1 MNRLPLRDRLQAA
14 IDYVHQ
20 AKSGDN
26 ATGPA
31 AIIAGLQADHAASY
45 RIGASTNV
53 LRVAG
58 VNASCTW
65 SRDEGLL
72 KAWERLATIR
82 LLQLDG
88 RCSA

>member
-1 MNRLPLRDRLQAA
+1 MNRLPLRDHLQAA
-14 IDYVHQ
+14 IDYVQQ
-20 AKSGDN
+20 ARSGPS

-45 RIGASTNV
+45 RRSPITNT

-58 VNASCTW
+58 VIASCTW
-65 SRDEGLL
+65 SDGDGLL

-88 RCSA
+88 KCGA